1 MKIAISSSGTNLDE
15 SVDPGFGCCRCF
27 IVIDPATEAYEV
39 LENQAAVS
47 SGSAGVQA
55 AHMLVAAGVDM
66 VITGKLKPNVTDV
79 LEDAGLNVY
88 LGAAGTIRD
97 VLKQYHN
104 GQLVKASDPSA
115 GDGTLMGPCK
125 GRGTGRGMGQGVGQ
139 GMGQGQGQG
148 MGREGGFRA
157 GPGGYC
163 ICPDCGERV
172 PHELGCPCFENKCPK
187 CGTTMT
193 RELTDQNANVFK

>member
-1 MKIAISSSGTNLDE
+1 MKIAISSSGANLDE
-15 SVDPGFGCCRCF
+15 PVDPGFGCCRCF
-27 IVIDPATEAYEV
+27 IVIDPVTESYDV
-39 LENQAAVS
+39 LENEAPVS
-47 SGSAGVQA
+47 SSNAGIQVAQ
-55 AHMLVAAGVDM
+55 MLVAAGVDT

-79 LEDAGLNVY
+79 LEAAGLNVY

-97 VLKQYHN
+97 VLQQYQD
-104 GQLVKASDPSA
+104 GRLIKASDPSL
-115 GDGTLMGPCK
+115 GDGTGTGLCK
-125 GRGTGRGMGQGVGQ
+125 GRGTGIGMGQGVGQ
-139 GMGQGQGQG
+139 GIGPGQG
-148 MGREGGFRA
+148 MGRDGGFRA

-193 RELTDQNANVFK
+193 RER